1 MNAKTS
7 FFNRKIFSENVR
19 RILPFALIVLVI
31 EILLLINNLRN
42 IFTTDFFTQEMTAKT
57 VNILSMIKS
66 ADIYVSHTNTAL
78 RDINQFVMAFYTFCC
93 GVACFYYMFQ
103 HKISRTIHALPLTRN
118 CLYISSVISGF
129 ILSIAPF
136 VLSGLTAFVY
146 LLIKTAK
153 ISYAVTVFPAMAVQI
168 AYIFVFFS
176 LTILAVMLT
185 GHIIAVP
192 VMFGFLNLWFFAAE
206 NLCMLLIYSMFFGL
220 TNTWNMG
227 HTIFTPFIYI
237 LQNLGIDYETTKLA
251 AKPLKVLAVYCII
264 GAILLVLANIL
275 YNKKNL
281 ENQGDPITAKKLEPV
296 FHYVATLICSGLLTL
311 AMFGMFYI
319 NYDKTYFSH
328 LGKAQLII
336 IFLLSSVVIFY
347 IIKMLFNKTIKV
359 FSTKNPGL
367 FVYIG
372 ISIVI
377 FASVIFDIYGVEKKM
392 PDINSVESAKISYGY
407 GITFTTDNQEEIAEF
422 MNIHKQLIDSK
433 EEILAN
439 DSYLKDNSNSYYIQ
453 YNLKNGKK
461 ITRSYSYDF
470 NTENQNETDKSIQN
484 IDNEINNA
492 IDKFNILYNALSK
505 LNNIDD
511 MTLYKLNNNDE
522 IAASIMLSPADYY
535 EIFEAAKKDVKS
547 GNIVY
552 NTMYVNSSTQPEFEL
567 DISSYSNYDTI
578 TDSSA
583 EFSTE
588 DTSDQYYELYINSD
602 CTNTIEALQ
611 KCGVITSDG
620 DFKLNENYNS
630 KDNSETE

>member
-1 MNAKTS
+1 
-7 FFNRKIFSENVR
+7 
-19 RILPFALIVLVI
+19 
-31 EILLLINNLRN
+31 
-42 IFTTDFFTQEMTAKT
+42 
-57 VNILSMIKS
+57 
-66 ADIYVSHTNTAL
+66 
-78 RDINQFVMAFYTFCC
+78 
-93 GVACFYYMFQ
+93 
-103 HKISRTIHALPLTRN
+103 
-118 CLYISSVISGF
+118 
-129 ILSIAPF
+129 
-136 VLSGLTAFVY
+136 
-146 LLIKTAK
+146 
-153 ISYAVTVFPAMAVQI
+153 
-168 AYIFVFFS
+168 
-176 LTILAVMLT
+176 
-185 GHIIAVP
+185 
-192 VMFGFLNLWFFAAE
+192 
-206 NLCMLLIYSMFFGL
+206 
-220 TNTWNMG
+220 
-227 HTIFTPFIYI
+227 
-237 LQNLGIDYETTKLA
+237 
-251 AKPLKVLAVYCII
+251 
-264 GAILLVLANIL
+264 
-275 YNKKNL
+275 
-281 ENQGDPITAKKLEPV
+281 
-296 FHYVATLICSGLLTL
+296 
-311 AMFGMFYI
+311 
-319 NYDKTYFSH
+319 
-328 LGKAQLII
+328 
-336 IFLLSSVVIFY
+336 
-347 IIKMLFNKTIKV
+347 
-359 FSTKNPGL
+359 
-367 FVYIG
+367 
-372 ISIVI
+372 
-377 FASVIFDIYGVEKKM
+377 
-392 PDINSVESAKISYGY
+392 
-407 GITFTTDNQEEIAEF
+407 

-439 DSYLKDNSNSYYIQ
+439 DSYLKDSSNSYYIQ

>member
-1 MNAKTS
+1 
-7 FFNRKIFSENVR
+7 
-19 RILPFALIVLVI
+19 
-31 EILLLINNLRN
+31 
-42 IFTTDFFTQEMTAKT
+42 
-57 VNILSMIKS
+57 
-66 ADIYVSHTNTAL
+66 
-78 RDINQFVMAFYTFCC
+78 
-93 GVACFYYMFQ
+93 
-103 HKISRTIHALPLTRN
+103 
-118 CLYISSVISGF
+118 
-129 ILSIAPF
+129 
-136 VLSGLTAFVY
+136 
-146 LLIKTAK
+146 
-153 ISYAVTVFPAMAVQI
+153 
-168 AYIFVFFS
+168 
-176 LTILAVMLT
+176 
-185 GHIIAVP
+185 
-192 VMFGFLNLWFFAAE
+192 
-206 NLCMLLIYSMFFGL
+206 
-220 TNTWNMG
+220 
-227 HTIFTPFIYI
+227 
-237 LQNLGIDYETTKLA
+237 
-251 AKPLKVLAVYCII
+251 
-264 GAILLVLANIL
+264 
-275 YNKKNL
+275 
-281 ENQGDPITAKKLEPV
+281 
-296 FHYVATLICSGLLTL
+296 
-311 AMFGMFYI
+311 
-319 NYDKTYFSH
+319 
-328 LGKAQLII
+328 
-336 IFLLSSVVIFY
+336 
-347 IIKMLFNKTIKV
+347 MLFNKTIKV

-372 ISIVI
+372 ISIAV

-392 PDINSVESAKISYGY
+392 PDINSVESAKISYSY